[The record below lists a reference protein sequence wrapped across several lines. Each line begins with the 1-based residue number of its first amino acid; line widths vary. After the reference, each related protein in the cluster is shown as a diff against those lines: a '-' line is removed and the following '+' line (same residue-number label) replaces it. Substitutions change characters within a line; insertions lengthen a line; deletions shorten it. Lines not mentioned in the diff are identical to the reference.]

1 MASLRRTFGRGSTRA
16 ARCVLLGA
24 LAAGSIAVL
33 GPMVAPAD
41 AGVVVLCNRTK
52 ATVSLAYSAAHGE
65 VARHDLIP
73 RDVLTI
79 PAKGKVTVAFQD
91 GEATRRVEL
100 TSSSI
105 HGFFVLAGNLE
116 LLPLLAV
123 PPPEGEPEPVPP
135 TPPPIAELA
144 VVPVK
149 VLTDDEEAT
158 LRRVW
163 EPLLRKRLAKASEL
177 FERQCR
183 VRFKVVAVGTWHS
196 DDRINDFRESFKE
209 FVREVDP
216 RPAQLAI
223 GFTSQYRIR
232 HSGDKLGGTQAPLHR
247 HILICEW
254 VPQMSEEERLE
265 VLLHELGHFLGAA
278 HAPEFD
284 SVMRPNLADRRARL
298 TAFRVGFDPF
308 NTFIMYLL
316 AEELRTGKYRGFR
329 YLHPQR
335 KAYIRLAYLTLAE
348 VFPDDPSPQRYL
360 ALLDGQPGSAD
371 GKPAGEKPPEREASG
386 APPVEQVPD
395 VTLPGGLRDAAR
407 QVLRAIVEAARS
419 NQTAAGRGDVPLRG
433 DRLTELLVRRAADA
447 AAELPEELAPR
458 ALLVG
463 LGIGLDDSNLLRRL
477 PLCAEVCRA
486 IEPDDRRRERI
497 GVLGSPTMRERR
509 DLAQHFFVSAGLAA
523 LVGAENAESAG
534 LLKELAD
541 SRGSSG
547 FSFADLAA
555 DLAGVA
561 FAVQLGAGRLKLPEL
576 ARSFAVDD
584 FLPPCADLPEGIAW
598 EDFAA
603 KYVQADGAAFE
614 KQRAVIRHRVE
625 SLPGYRQMERRR
637 EGETER

>member
-1 MASLRRTFGRGSTRA
+1 MVLVRRRLDRRSTRA
-16 ARCVLLGA
+16 AQWLL
-24 LAAGSIAVL
+24 LAVL
-33 GPMVAPAD
+33 TAGAPAD

-52 ATVSLAYSAAHGE
+52 ATVSLAYSADHGE
-65 VARHDLIP
+65 AVRHDLTP

-79 PAKGKVTVAFQD
+79 PAQRKVAVAFRD
-91 GEATRRVEL
+91 GQSTRRVEL
-100 TSSSI
+100 APSSI
-105 HGFFVLAGNLE
+105 HGFFAPEKKLG
-116 LLPLLAV
+116 LLPLLVA

-135 TPPPIAELA
+135 TPPPIAKLA
-144 VVPVK
+144 EVPVK
-149 VLTDDEEAT
+149 ILTDDEEAT

-183 VRFKVVAVGTWHS
+183 VRFKVVAVETWDS
-196 DDRINDFRESFKE
+196 DDRIDDFRESFKE
-209 FVREVDP
+209 FVGEIDP
-216 RPAQLAI
+216 QPAELAI

-254 VPQMSEEERLE
+254 VPQMSEQERLE

-316 AEELRTGKYRGFR
+316 AEELRTGKYRGFHN
-329 YLHPQR
+329 LHPQR
-335 KAYIRLAYLTLAE
+335 KTYVRLAYLTLAE

-360 ALLDGQPGSAD
+360 ALLDGQPGLAD
-371 GKPAGEKPPEREASG
+371 GTPASEQPADEKPPRRESSG
-386 APPVEQVPD
+386 GSAVEGLPE
-395 VTLPGGLRDAAR
+395 VTVPGGIRDGAR
-407 QVLRAIVEAARS
+407 QVLHAITEAARD
-419 NQTAAGRGDVPLRG
+419 NQNAGALGDVPLRG
-433 DRLTELLVRRAADA
+433 DRLTEHLVRRAADA
-447 AAELPEELAPR
+447 AAELPEDLGAR

-463 LGIGLDDSNLLRRL
+463 LGIGLDDSKLLRRL
-477 PLCAEVCRA
+477 PVCAEVCRA

-497 GVLGSPTMRERR
+497 AVLGSPTMRGRR

-541 SRGSSG
+541 SRGGSG

-561 FAVQLGAGRLKLPEL
+561 FAVQLRAGRLKLPEL
-576 ARSFAVDD
+576 AGSFAVED
-584 FLPPCADLPEGIAW
+584 FLPPCADLPEGIPW
-598 EDFAA
+598 EDFSA
-603 KYVQADGAAFE
+603 KYMQADGAAFE
-614 KQRAVIRHRVE
+614 KQRTAIRRRVE
-625 SLPGYRQMERRR
+625 SLPAYQKMSD
-637 EGETER
+637 GETEGLRD

>member
-1 MASLRRTFGRGSTRA
+1 MAPLRRTFGRGSTRA
-16 ARCVLLGA
+16 AQWVFFGA

-41 AGVVVLCNRTK
+41 AGVVVLSNRTK
-52 ATVSLAYSAAHGE
+52 ATVSLVYSGPDGK
-65 VARHDLIP
+65 VVRHDLTP

-79 PAKGKVTVAFQD
+79 PAKGKVTVAFRD
-91 GEATRRVEL
+91 GEATRRAEL
-100 TSSSI
+100 VPSSI
-105 HGFFVLAGNLE
+105 HGFFVPEKRLE
-116 LLPLLAV
+116 LLPLLVA
-123 PPPEGEPEPVPP
+123 PPPEGEPVPVAP
-135 TPPPIAELA
+135 TPPPIASLA

-149 VLTDDEEAT
+149 ILTDDEEAT

-183 VRFKVVAVGTWHS
+183 VRFKVVAVDTWES

-209 FVREVDP
+209 FATEVDP
-216 RPAQLAI
+216 QPAELAI

-232 HSGDKLGGTQAPLHR
+232 HSGDRLGGTQAPLHR

-254 VPQMSEEERLE
+254 VPQMSEQERLE

-316 AEELRTGKYRGFR
+316 AEEIRTGKYRGFHH
-329 YLHPQR
+329 LHPQR
-335 KAYIRLAYLTLAE
+335 KAYLRLAYLTLAE

-360 ALLDGQPGSAD
+360 AWLDGQPGLAGGKLGSKQPAHEEPPERGTN
-371 GKPAGEKPPEREASG
+371 GKPA
-386 APPVEQVPD
+386 VEVLPG
-395 VTLPGGLRDAAR
+395 VTVPGGLRDAAR
-407 QVLRAIVEAARS
+407 QVLHAITEAARS
-419 NQTAAGRGDVPLRG
+419 NHNAGLRGAVPLRG
-433 DRLTELLVRRAADA
+433 DRLTEHLVRRAAGA
-447 AAELPEELAPR
+447 AAELPEDLAER
-458 ALLVG
+458 ALLLG
-463 LGIGLDDSNLLRRL
+463 LGIGLDDSKLLRRL

-497 GVLGSPTMRERR
+497 AVLGSPTMRGRR

-534 LLKELAD
+534 LLKELGD
-541 SRGSSG
+541 SRGGSG

-561 FAVQLGAGRLKLPEL
+561 FALHVGAGRLTLPDL
-576 ARSFAVDD
+576 ARSFTVDD
-584 FLPPCADLPEGIAW
+584 FLPQCADLPEGIPW
-598 EDFAA
+598 EEFSA
-603 KYVQADGAAFE
+603 KYMQADGAAFE
-614 KQRAVIRHRVE
+614 KQRTVIRRRVE
-625 SLPGYRQMERRR
+625 SLPAYRKR
-637 EGETER
+637 E